1 MEYPD
6 IRGTFG
12 DCESNPNR
20 TMTELFQFY
29 PWLLPLVIFF
39 GRICD
44 VTLGT
49 LRIIF
54 VSKGERKKAPI
65 VGFFEV
71 FIWVVI
77 ISQIFSHANDIIA
90 YLAYAAGYA
99 AGNYVG
105 ILVENKIAFGFQ
117 LFRVYTKKSGTELT
131 KLLNKNGFG
140 STLLKGEGA
149 VSGVDIIETVISR
162 KAEKKVTEIIDE
174 FDPDAFRMV
183 VDIRSKQKGI
193 FSFVTP
199 AFMPRL
205 GK

>member
-1 MEYPD
+1 MFE
-6 IRGTFG
+6 IFST
-12 DCESNPNR
+12 
-20 TMTELFQFY
+20 Y
-29 PWLLPLVIFF
+29 PWLLPVVIFF

-77 ISQIFSHANDIIA
+77 ISQIFSNANDIVA
-90 YLAYAAGYA
+90 YLAYAGGYA

-117 LFRVYTKKSGTELT
+117 LFRVYTKKNGAELMQI
-131 KLLNKNGFG
+131 LNKNGFG
-140 STLLKGEGA
+140 STLIRGEGA
-149 VSGVDIIETVISR
+149 ISEVDIIETVVSR
-162 KAEKKVTEIIDE
+162 KTNKKVIHIIDD
-174 FDPDAFRMV
+174 FDKNAFYLIE
-183 VDIRSKQKGI
+183 DIRSKQKGI
-193 FSFVTP
+193 FALNT
-199 AFMPRL
+199 AAGMPRL